1 MTKNKKTRIEI
12 RFDEIEDKDMIDF
25 IDNNGSTRAGF
36 IKQVLKMYKNQMETT
51 MPDTVNNNKTENNDE
66 ADKKQEKE
74 KPQKINDVSFSS
86 KDLN

>member
-66 ADKKQEKE
+66 ANKKQEKE